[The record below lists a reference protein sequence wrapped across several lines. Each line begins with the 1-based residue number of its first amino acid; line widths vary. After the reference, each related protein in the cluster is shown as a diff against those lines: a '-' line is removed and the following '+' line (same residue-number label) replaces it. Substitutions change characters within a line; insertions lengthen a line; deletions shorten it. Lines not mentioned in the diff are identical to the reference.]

1 MAMQTINLVVNGDQ
15 VQALAEPRTHLGDF
29 LRENQ
34 RLTGTHLG
42 CEHGVCGACTVLI
55 DGAPARSC
63 IAFAVACEGSEVR
76 TIEGFGE
83 DQVMNQLRAA
93 FNREHALQ
101 CGFCTPGML
110 IAARDLVLRV
120 PDADE
125 KRVRVEMSGN
135 LCRCTG
141 YRGIVRAILSVIE
154 LRRPAN
160 EAINAPVAVAVAAV
174 FTPFAAMGGAAPA
187 AAGVSAPAA
196 ETTAAAGAAATNATA
211 ATSATAT
218 SAATAPSANATGA
231 ATAASPATAPVAQAA
246 TPAAAT
252 QPETT
257 LVAAVSRASAQKKPG
272 TVIEDEFTVD
282 HPLARVWEIFADMP
296 AVAACLPGA
305 EISEHSPTALKG
317 KISTKFG
324 PMRAAFAGSAAL
336 ERDEAEK
343 RGAIRG
349 NGTDSLS
356 GSRAR
361 GDISYQLFDAGNGR
375 TRVAVAIDYSLQ
387 GPLAQFSRGGLV
399 KEFVKKMVADFAANL
414 NARLG
419 VPVGSAPPEPAPV
432 AQVDAGGVFWSWLW
446 GGIRRLFGGK

>member
-1 MAMQTINLVVNGDQ
+1 MQAINITVNGEK
-15 VQALAEPRTHLGDF
+15 VQAFAEPRTHLGDF
-29 LRENQ
+29 LRESQ

-42 CEHGVCGACTVLI
+42 CEHGICGACTVLI

-63 IAFAVACEGSEVR
+63 IAYAVACEGREVR

-83 DQVMNQLRAA
+83 DAVMAQLRSA

-110 IAARDLVLRV
+110 IAARDVVLRV
-120 PDADE
+120 PEADE
-125 KRVRVEMSGN
+125 ARVRVEMSGN

-141 YRGIVRAILSVIE
+141 YRGIVRAILSV
-154 LRRPAN
+154 LASRRAGNDASGESTPR
-160 EAINAPVAVAVAAV
+160 PAAV
-174 FTPFAAMGGAAPA
+174 FTPFEAAVPAAVVSPAAGSAAAPAVAPAVAPAAAPA
-187 AAGVSAPAA
+187 AAK
-196 ETTAAAGAAATNATA
+196 
-211 ATSATAT
+211 
-218 SAATAPSANATGA
+218 
-231 ATAASPATAPVAQAA
+231 
-246 TPAAAT
+246 
-252 QPETT
+252 
-257 LVAAVSRASAQKKPG
+257 RKPG

-282 HPLARVWEIFADMP
+282 HPLATVWEIFADMP

-305 EISEHSPTALKG
+305 EISEHTPTSLKG

-336 ERDEAEK
+336 EREEDAK

-361 GDISYQLFDAGNGR
+361 GDISYQLFDAGGGR

-419 VPVGSAPPEPAPV
+419 APAGAAPAVATEMKIEAGS
-432 AQVDAGGVFWSWLW
+432 VFWSWLVSS
-446 GGIRRLFGGK
+446 IKRLFGGKT

>member
-1 MAMQTINLVVNGDQ
+1 MQQIILTVNGEK
-15 VQALAEPRTHLGDF
+15 VEALAEPRTHLGDF
-29 LRENQ
+29 LREQQ

-55 DGAPARSC
+55 DGQPARSC
-63 IAFAVACEGSEVR
+63 ISYAVACEGREVR
-76 TIEGFGE
+76 TIEGFG
-83 DQVMNQLRAA
+83 DDAVMNELRAA
-93 FNREHALQ
+93 FNKYHALQ

-125 KRVRVEMSGN
+125 KRIRVEMSGN

-141 YRGIVRAILSVIE
+141 YMGIVRAVKSVIDA
-154 LRRPAN
+154 RR
-160 EAINAPVAVAVAAV
+160 AVND
-174 FTPFAAMGGAAPA
+174 PQIEAAPA
-187 AAGVSAPAA
+187 AAPAAFTPFQAAAPAA
-196 ETTAAAGAAATNATA
+196 PPAVPPTVPPTAAA
-211 ATSATAT
+211 
-218 SAATAPSANATGA
+218 SAAPAPA
-231 ATAASPATAPVAQAA
+231 A
-246 TPAAAT
+246 PAAA
-252 QPETT
+252 P
-257 LVAAVSRASAQKKPG
+257 AAKKPG

-305 EISEHSPTALKG
+305 EISEHTPTSLKG
-317 KISTKFG
+317 RITTKFG
-324 PMRAAFAGSAAL
+324 PMRAAFAGTAAL
-336 ERDEAEK
+336 ERDEAVK
-343 RGAIRG
+343 SGAIRG

-361 GDISYQLFDAGNGR
+361 GDISYRLHDAGGGR
-375 TRVAVAIDYSLQ
+375 TRVTVAIDYSLQ

-419 VPVGSAPPEPAPV
+419 APAGSAAAAAPA
-432 AQVDAGGVFWSWLW
+432 AQVDAGGFFWTWLW
-446 GGIRRLFGGK
+446 GRIKSLFGAK

>member
-1 MAMQTINLVVNGDQ
+1 MQTINIVVNGEK
-15 VQALAEPRTHLGDF
+15 VQALAEPRMHLGDF
-29 LRENQ
+29 LREGQ

-63 IAFAVACEGSEVR
+63 IAFAVACEGREVR
-76 TIEGFGE
+76 TIEGFG
-83 DQVMNQLRAA
+83 DDLVMGQLRAA

-160 EAINAPVAVAVAAV
+160 EAVTAPA
-174 FTPFAAMGGAAPA
+174 AAPA
-187 AAGVSAPAA
+187 AEAF
-196 ETTAAAGAAATNATA
+196 TRFAAAAPGAA
-211 ATSATAT
+211 
-218 SAATAPSANATGA
+218 SAA
-231 ATAASPATAPVAQAA
+231 
-246 TPAAAT
+246 AAA
-252 QPETT
+252 PETT
-257 LVAAVSRASAQKKPG
+257 LVAAMALAAAQKKPG
-272 TVIEDEFTVD
+272 TVIEDEFTVE
-282 HPLARVWEIFADMP
+282 HPMARVWEIFADMP

-305 EISEHSPTALKG
+305 DISEHTPTSLTGSIA
-317 KISTKFG
+317 TKFG

-336 ERDEAEK
+336 ERNEAEK

-349 NGTDSLS
+349 NGTDNLS

-361 GDISYQLFDAGNGR
+361 GDISYQLFDAGEGR
-375 TRVAVAIDYSLQ
+375 TRVSVAIDYSLQ

-414 NARLG
+414 NARLA
-419 VPVGSAPPEPAPV
+419 VPAGTAPPAQAPV
-432 AQVDAGGVFWSWLW
+432 AQVDAGGVFWRWLW
-446 GGIRRLFGGK
+446 GGIRKLFGGK

>member
-1 MAMQTINLVVNGDQ
+1 MAMQTINIVVNGDQ

-76 TIEGFGE
+76 TIEGFGD

-160 EAINAPVAVAVAAV
+160 EVINVPTAAAAASV
-174 FTPFAAMGGAAPA
+174 FTPFTTAATGTSPATPIQA
-187 AAGVSAPAA
+187 AAIAV
-196 ETTAAAGAAATNATA
+196 AAGAAATSGATA
-211 ATSATAT
+211 AGAAAKSESTATGAVAT
-218 SAATAPSANATGA
+218 SAAAAPAAN
-231 ATAASPATAPVAQAA
+231 
-246 TPAAAT
+246 AAAT
-252 QPETT
+252 TPPATT
-257 LVAAVSRASAQKKPG
+257 LVAAVARASTQKKPG

-361 GDISYQLFDAGNGR
+361 GDISYQLFDAGGGR

-419 VPVGSAPPEPAPV
+419 VPVGSVLPEQAPV

-446 GGIRRLFGGK
+446 GSIRKLFGGK

>member
-1 MAMQTINLVVNGDQ
+1 MQAITITVNGEK

-29 LRENQ
+29 LREDQ

-42 CEHGVCGACTVLI
+42 CEHGTCGACTVLI

-63 IAFAVACEGSEVR
+63 IAFAVACEGREVR

-83 DQVMNQLRAA
+83 DAVMGQLRAA

-125 KRVRVEMSGN
+125 QRVRVEMSGN

-141 YRGIVRAILSVIE
+141 YRGIVRAILSVLE
-154 LRRPAN
+154 LRRAGNDPAIQ
-160 EAINAPVAVAVAAV
+160 AGAPVVPAA
-174 FTPFAAMGGAAPA
+174 FTPFKAAAASVPATPPVAEPAAAPA
-187 AAGVSAPAA
+187 VAPA
-196 ETTAAAGAAATNATA
+196 
-211 ATSATAT
+211 
-218 SAATAPSANATGA
+218 
-231 ATAASPATAPVAQAA
+231 V
-246 TPAAAT
+246 PAAAQT
-252 QPETT
+252 
-257 LVAAVSRASAQKKPG
+257 KPG
-272 TVIEDEFTVD
+272 TIIEDEFTVD
-282 HPLARVWEIFADMP
+282 HPLARVWDIFADMP

-305 EISEHSPTALKG
+305 EITEHTPSSLKG
-317 KISTKFG
+317 RITTRFG

-336 ERDEAEK
+336 ERDESVK

-361 GDISYQLFDAGNGR
+361 GDISYQLFDTGGGR

-419 VPVGSAPPEPAPV
+419 VPAGTALAAPAQV
-432 AQVDAGGVFWSWLW
+432 AQVEAGGVFWRWLW
-446 GGIRRLFGGK
+446 RSIKNLFGGK

>member
-1 MAMQTINLVVNGDQ
+1 MAMQTINITVNGDRI
-15 VQALAEPRTHLGDF
+15 QALAEPRTHLGDF
-29 LRENQ
+29 LRESQ

-76 TIEGFGE
+76 TIEGFGD

-160 EAINAPVAVAVAAV
+160 EAINAPVAVATAAV
-174 FTPFAAMGGAAPA
+174 FTPFAAAGA
-187 AAGVSAPAA
+187 SAPAA
-196 ETTAAAGAAATNATA
+196 TTTAAAGTA
-211 ATSATAT
+211 ATSAAAVTNAAAT
-218 SAATAPSANATGA
+218 SAASATSANPTGA
-231 ATAASPATAPVAQAA
+231 ATAASRAA
-246 TPAAAT
+246 TPAAPAAT
-252 QPETT
+252 PVAATPPETT
-257 LVAAVSRASAQKKPG
+257 LVAAMARASAQKKPG

-336 ERDEAEK
+336 ERDELEK

-361 GDISYQLFDAGNGR
+361 GDISYQLFDVGGGR

-419 VPVGSAPPEPAPV
+419 VPVGSVLPEQAPV

-446 GGIRRLFGGK
+446 GSIRKLFGGK

>member
-1 MAMQTINLVVNGDQ
+1 MQAINITVNGEN

-29 LRENQ
+29 LRESQ

-42 CEHGVCGACTVLI
+42 CEHGICGACTVLI

-63 IAFAVACEGSEVR
+63 IAFAVACEGREVR
-76 TIEGFGE
+76 TIEGFGV
-83 DQVMNQLRAA
+83 DAVMAQLRAA

-120 PDADE
+120 PEADE
-125 KRVRVEMSGN
+125 SRVRIEMSGN

-141 YRGIVRAILSVIE
+141 YRGIVRAILSVLE
-154 LRRPAN
+154 SRRARNDPSA
-160 EAINAPVAVAVAAV
+160 EDTLPPPVAA
-174 FTPFAAMGGAAPA
+174 FTPFAAAAPA
-187 AAGVSAPAA
+187 AA
-196 ETTAAAGAAATNATA
+196 
-211 ATSATAT
+211 
-218 SAATAPSANATGA
+218 
-231 ATAASPATAPVAQAA
+231 PATPAVEASA
-246 TPAAAT
+246 TPAAA
-252 QPETT
+252 
-257 LVAAVSRASAQKKPG
+257 AVSAPVSAPVSATPAAKPAAQKKPG
-272 TVIEDEFTVD
+272 TIIEDEFSVD
-282 HPLARVWEIFADMP
+282 HPLATVWEIFADMP

-305 EISEHSPTALKG
+305 EISEHTPTSLKG

-336 ERDEAEK
+336 ERDEAAK

-361 GDISYQLFDAGNGR
+361 GDISYQLFDAGGGR

-419 VPVGSAPPEPAPV
+419 APAGAAPV
-432 AQVDAGGVFWSWLW
+432 IASEMKIEAGSVFWSWLVS
-446 GGIRRLFGGK
+446 GIKKLFGGKP

>member
-1 MAMQTINLVVNGDQ
+1 MQQPISLTVNGEK

-29 LRENQ
+29 LREDQ

-63 IAFAVACEGSEVR
+63 IAYAVACEGREVR
-76 TIEGFGE
+76 TIEGFEE
-83 DQVMNQLRAA
+83 DAVMKQLRVA

-125 KRVRVEMSGN
+125 ARVRIEMSGN

-141 YRGIVRAILSVIE
+141 YRGIVRAILSVLE
-154 LRRPAN
+154 LRRAGN
-160 EAINAPVAVAVAAV
+160 DAVIES
-174 FTPFAAMGGAAPA
+174 TAAPA
-187 AAGVSAPAA
+187 AAAFKPFQA
-196 ETTAAAGAAATNATA
+196 
-211 ATSATAT
+211 
-218 SAATAPSANATGA
+218 SAAPTP
-231 ATAASPATAPVAQAA
+231 
-246 TPAAAT
+246 PAAA
-252 QPETT
+252 
-257 LVAAVSRASAQKKPG
+257 AAAPAPAQKQAG
-272 TVIEDEFTVD
+272 TVIEDSFTVD
-282 HPLARVWEIFADMP
+282 HPLAKVWDIFGDMP

-305 EISEHSPTALKG
+305 EITEHTPTSLKG
-317 KISTKFG
+317 KVTTRFG
-324 PMRAAFAGSAAL
+324 PMKAAFAGAADL
-336 ERDEAEK
+336 ERDEAAK

-361 GDISYQLFDAGNGR
+361 GDISYQLFDAGAGR
-375 TRVAVAIDYSLQ
+375 TKVAVAIDYSLQ

-399 KEFVKKMVADFAANL
+399 REFVKKMVADFAANL

-419 VPVGSAPPEPAPV
+419 APAGTAPAVAPV
-432 AQVDAGGVFWSWLW
+432 MTINAGSIFWNWLKK
-446 GGIRRLFGGK
+446 LFGSKS

>member
-1 MAMQTINLVVNGDQ
+1 MQPISLTVNGEKVLAQ
-15 VQALAEPRTHLGDF
+15 AEPRTHLADF
-29 LRENQ
+29 LREDQ

-63 IAFAVACEGSEVR
+63 IAYAVACEGREIR

-83 DQVMNQLRAA
+83 DAVMVQLRTA

-110 IAARDLVLRV
+110 IAARDLVLRL

-125 KRVRVEMSGN
+125 QRVRVEMSGN

-141 YRGIVRAILSVIE
+141 YRGIVRAILSVLE
-154 LRRPAN
+154 LRRAGNDPAI
-160 EAINAPVAVAVAAV
+160 EDKPAQPIQEFKPFQAPAPAVAAAV
-174 FTPFAAMGGAAPA
+174 PA
-187 AAGVSAPAA
+187 AAP
-196 ETTAAAGAAATNATA
+196 
-211 ATSATAT
+211 
-218 SAATAPSANATGA
+218 
-231 ATAASPATAPVAQAA
+231 
-246 TPAAAT
+246 
-252 QPETT
+252 
-257 LVAAVSRASAQKKPG
+257 ASAQKAAG
-272 TVIEDEFTVD
+272 TVIEDEFTID
-282 HPLARVWEIFADMP
+282 YPLAKVWEIFGDMP

-305 EISEHSPTALKG
+305 EISEHTPTSLKG
-317 KISTKFG
+317 KVSTKFG
-324 PMRAAFAGSAAL
+324 PMKASFAGAALL
-336 ERDEAEK
+336 ERDESAK
-343 RGAIRG
+343 RGAIKG

-375 TRVAVAIDYSLQ
+375 TRVALAIDYSLQ

-399 KEFVKKMVADFAANL
+399 REFVKKMVADFAANL

-419 VPVGSAPPEPAPV
+419 APAGAAPAVAPV
-432 AQVDAGGVFWSWLW
+432 MTISAASVFWSWLKK
-446 GGIRRLFGGK
+446 LFGINS

>member
-1 MAMQTINLVVNGDQ
+1 MAMQTINIVVNGEK
-15 VQALAEPRTHLGDF
+15 VEALAEPRTHLGDF
-29 LRENQ
+29 LRESQ

-76 TIEGFGE
+76 TIEGFGD
-83 DQVMNQLRAA
+83 DQVMQQLRAA

-120 PDADE
+120 PGADE

-154 LRRPAN
+154 LRRPAHQ
-160 EAINAPVAVAVAAV
+160 ASSVPAPVAAAI
-174 FTPFAAMGGAAPA
+174 FTPFAAMEAGAPA
-187 AAGVSAPAA
+187 ALNTG
-196 ETTAAAGAAATNATA
+196 AAGAAATSAATSTSATAAGATA
-211 ATSATAT
+211 ATSP
-218 SAATAPSANATGA
+218 AAT
-231 ATAASPATAPVAQAA
+231 TAA
-246 TPAAAT
+246 PAAIPGPTKAA
-252 QPETT
+252 ETT
-257 LVAAVSRASAQKKPG
+257 LVAAMAHASAQKKPG

-305 EISEHSPTALKG
+305 EISEHSPSSLKG

-361 GDISYQLFDAGNGR
+361 GDISYRLIDAGGGR

-419 VPVGSAPPEPAPV
+419 VPVGSAPPEQAPV

-446 GGIRRLFGGK
+446 GSIRKLFGGK

>member
-1 MAMQTINLVVNGDQ
+1 MTMQTINLVVNGDQ

-76 TIEGFGE
+76 TIEGFG
-83 DQVMNQLRAA
+83 DDSVMNQLRAA

-154 LRRPAN
+154 LLRRPAN
-160 EAINAPVAVAVAAV
+160 EAINAPAPMAAAAV
-174 FTPFAAMGGAAPA
+174 FTPFAAAGAGAPA
-187 AAGVSAPAA
+187 AASTAA
-196 ETTAAAGAAATNATA
+196 EGATA
-211 ATSATAT
+211 MSAATAT
-218 SAATAPSANATGA
+218 SAAAKSAASVPSADVTGA
-231 ATAASPATAPVAQAA
+231 VTATSPAASTAAPAA
-246 TPAAAT
+246 TTP
-252 QPETT
+252 PETT
-257 LVAAVSRASAQKKPG
+257 LVAAMARASAQKKPG

-305 EISEHSPTALKG
+305 EISEHSPTSLKG

-336 ERDEAEK
+336 ERDELEK

-361 GDISYQLFDAGNGR
+361 GDISYQLFDAGSGR

-419 VPVGSAPPEPAPV
+419 VPVGSAAAEPAPV
-432 AQVDAGGVFWSWLW
+432 AQVDAGGVFWRWLW
-446 GGIRRLFGGK
+446 GSIRRLFGGK